1 MALRLKA
8 LYAVRHDAVLP
19 YLSLIARDWA
29 DTSEQWPAMMAIR
42 RIGSPR
48 SEELFGTLTSRRDE
62 VGRVA
67 RMVAEARPHEADIG
81 GLWEPK
87 EPVPVK

>member
-1 MALRLKA
+1 MRRKA
-8 LYAVRHDAVLP
+8 LYTIRHDAVLP

-48 SEELFGTLTSRRDE
+48 SEELFSTLTARDDE
-62 VGRVA
+62 VGRAA
-67 RMVAEARPHEADIG
+67 RMVAEERLDEANMG
-81 GLWEPK
+81 GAWEPS
-87 EPVPVK
+87 